1 MKKIKEEQ
9 LVDLLTTQ
17 KTLERTVNEIKQHKE
32 QFVKEIVM
40 YENRLNDLQAD
51 LSETIKAILKAKNE
65 VH

>member
-32 QFVKEIVM
+32 QFVKEMVI

-51 LSETIKAILKAKNE
+51 LSETIKAILKTKNE

>member
-1 MKKIKEEQ
+1 MRKIKQEQ

-32 QFVKEIVM
+32 EFLKEIII
-40 YENRLNDLQAD
+40 YEKRLGDLQAD
-51 LSETIKAILKAKNE
+51 LSKIIEAILETKNE